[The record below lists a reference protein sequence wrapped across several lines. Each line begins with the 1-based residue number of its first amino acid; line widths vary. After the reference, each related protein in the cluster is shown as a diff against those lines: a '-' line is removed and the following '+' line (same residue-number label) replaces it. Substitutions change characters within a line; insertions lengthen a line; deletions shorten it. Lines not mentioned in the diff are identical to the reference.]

1 MATESTDVGAFYRAD
16 TIADAVALLREHDA
30 VLIAGGQSLMPLLR
44 QGMIDRNV
52 IVDISGVTEHNEIA
66 VDGED
71 LVVGGLATHR
81 EVIESN
87 AVAGSWRALSE
98 TAKAIGDPQV
108 RNWGT
113 VGGGVAHA
121 DPSLDYPPTLI
132 AMDATVEYTDG
143 ENTHSELVEDF
154 YLGQYVTVLDDHE
167 IVTGIR
173 VPRPSAGSGVAF
185 EKFAWR
191 RGDMSLV
198 NAAARVTVEEGA
210 ITAARLCV
218 GAMAP
223 VPLRLVE
230 LEEMLEGTD
239 AADETRRGE
248 VAGRVSE
255 YTDPVPE
262 SHASVSYKNRLA
274 ENLTEKALDRAVRRA
289 MEDDP

>member
-44 QGMIDRNV
+44 QGLIDRNV
-52 IVDISGVTEHNEIA
+52 IVDISGVNEHDEITVTE
-66 VDGED
+66 GD

-81 EVIESN
+81 EVIESPE
-87 AVAGSWRALSE
+87 VSGSWRALSE
-98 TAKAIGDPQV
+98 TAKAIGDRQV

-132 AMDATVEYTDG
+132 AMDASVEYTDG
-143 ENTHSELVEDF
+143 ETTHSVAIEDF

-167 IVTGIR
+167 IVTGVR
-173 VPRPSAGSGVAF
+173 VPRMPDGSGVAF

-198 NAAARVTVEEGA
+198 NTAARVTVAEGT
-210 ITAARLCV
+210 ITNARLSV
-218 GAMAP
+218 GAVAS

-230 LEEMLEGTD
+230 LEQRLEGSD
-239 AADETRRGE
+239 AENESSRRE
-248 VAGRVSE
+248 VAARVSE

-262 SHASVSYKNRLA
+262 SHASVTYKNRLV
-274 ENLTEKALDRAVRRA
+274 ENLTEKALDRAVQRA
-289 MEDDP
+289 LEDG